1 MKKRMISI
9 ASTLAVLGIT
19 TMVIAAGG
27 PPAVTDNL
35 QKLGMHLYNDKN
47 MSLNQNQSCRTCHH
61 HLAGFADLKNHLDPY
76 TSVVST
82 GSDGVSKGGRNA
94 PTAAYAGFSP
104 YLAQVEGE
112 YEGGLFWDG
121 RAMGNSDQLADPLAE
136 QAQGPPLNLVEMAMP
151 DKAAIIG
158 VIQNSSYVKLWYQ
171 VFGNN
176 SLADV
181 GDDYVA
187 AYDNFARAIAAYER
201 SADVTKFTSKFDL
214 NRDQFTAAENSGLA
228 LFEANCARCHSTTV
242 AFGAPSPLFTN
253 FRYANIGVPANPLV
267 PVSPDLG
274 LGVTVDDP
282 KQNGKFKIPTLRNVA
297 MSAPY
302 SHNGSFP
309 TLEKMVNFVNNSG
322 GFTPEVG
329 DNKDPI
335 IGSLSM
341 TADQVKDITAFLN
354 TLTDD
359 Y

>member
-1 MKKRMISI
+1 MKKSTISI
-9 ASTLAVLGIT
+9 VSTLAVLGIT

-27 PPAVTDNL
+27 SPAVTDNL

-47 MSLNQNQSCRTCHH
+47 MSINQNQSCRTCHH
-61 HLAGFADLKNHLDPY
+61 HLAGFADLKNHLAPY

-104 YLAQVEGE
+104 PLALLGDGE

-121 RAMGNSDQLADPLAE
+121 RATGYSATLADPLAE

-151 DKAAIIG
+151 SKEAIIG
-158 VIQNSSYVKLWYQ
+158 VIENSSYANLWYK

-176 SLADV
+176 SLV
-181 GDDYVA
+181 NVDD

-214 NRDQFTAAENSGLA
+214 NRDQFTAAEKSGLA

-242 AFGAPSPLFTN
+242 APEVPGPLFTN

-274 LGVTVDDP
+274 LGVTVSDSAQD
-282 KQNGKFKIPTLRNVA
+282 GKFKIPTLRNVA

-309 TLEKMVNFVNNSG
+309 TLEKMVNFVNYSG
-322 GFTPEVG
+322 GFTPEVIS
-329 DNKDPI
+329 NIDPNV
-335 IGSLSM
+335 GRLNL
-341 TADQVKDITAFLN
+341 TVEQVKDITAFLN

>member
-19 TMVIAAGG
+19 TMAIAAGG

-104 YLAQVEGE
+104 PLLEVEVGV

-121 RAMGNSDQLADPLAE
+121 RATGNSERLADPLAE
-136 QAQGPPLNLVEMAMP
+136 QAQGPPLNPVEMAMP
-151 DKAAIIG
+151 SKEAIIG
-158 VIQNSSYVKLWYQ
+158 VIENSSYVKLWYQ

-176 SLADV
+176 SLAIT
-181 GDDYVA
+181 DD
-187 AYDNFARAIAAYER
+187 AYDNFAKAIAAYER

-214 NRDQFTAAENSGLA
+214 NRDQFTAAEKSGLA

-242 AFGAPSPLFTN
+242 APDVPGPLFTN

-274 LGVTVDDP
+274 LGETVGDSE
-282 KQNGKFKIPTLRNVA
+282 QNGKFKIPTLRNIA

-309 TLEKMVNFVNNSG
+309 TLEKMVNFVNYSG
-322 GFTPEVG
+322 GFTPEVKENIDANVG
-329 DNKDPI
+329 RLN
-335 IGSLSM
+335 L
-341 TADQVKDITAFLN
+341 TAEQVKDITAFLN